1 MSLSIFWESLRW
13 RRQAGRTVLYPAQHY
28 GAFANTSGGKLLIG
42 VDDQRRVVG
51 IDEDELLDL
60 QDRITAIAFDRFKST
75 SALC

>member
-1 MSLSIFWESLRW
+1 M
-13 RRQAGRTVLYPAQHY
+13 
-28 GAFANTSGGKLLIG
+28 
-42 VDDQRRVVG
+42 DDQRRVVG